1 MLSLR
6 VIAVLS
12 SFAAACCQSGSSDGV
27 SSSWNDMVIE
37 EQLTP
42 PVVAPPPPP
51 PPPVVSPPPP
61 PPPPPSPVDLGGDTE
76 GVVAV
81 CDRVAGTCDITGP
94 EGYVPPPMVKVKSK
108 LTVAVD
114 ISTIGEGSDVSF
126 VTSKRHSDSSGLLA
140 A

>member
-37 EQLTP
+37 EQL
-42 PVVAPPPPP
+42 